1 MADTYTK
8 QAGNQI
14 LSVTLRDLG
23 IDESTTYGK
32 KKKKNYN
39 KLFVQLT
46 LFTPTNQSHLG
57 IKFDDYTKLNTRNT
71 DKFLQQLFSGL
82 GLKNIYFFDAFE
94 TRKTGKIDLY
104 NSVVMDN
111 EAMLCLRCV
120 NGAKKSLYMAVRNA
134 IAHGNIIYDG
144 RYYILYSVSD
154 DKIEYDSAIT
164 FYMRIKSLKLLE
176 SMNKVLEIYK

>member
-1 MADTYTK
+1 M
-8 QAGNQI
+8 
-14 LSVTLRDLG
+14 
-23 IDESTTYGK
+23 
-32 KKKKNYN
+32 
-39 KLFVQLT
+39 FVQLT
-46 LFTPTNQSHLG
+46 IFTPTNQSHLG

-82 GLKNIYFFDAFE
+82 GLKNIYFFDTFE

-111 EAMLCLRCV
+111 EAMLCLRCM

-154 DKIEYDSAIT
+154 DKIEYEGRLWSLSAFT
-164 FYMRIKSLKLLE
+164 AEFLPEEQQNNSRAYQGPKYFSYNGKTM
-176 SMNKVLEIYK
+176 